1 MEASDTMPQSLET
14 DSALRVADLSQNQ
27 VTAFDL
33 RPDAA
38 VLRAIADELGLSGL
52 RKLSFKGKIRA
63 EGRADWK
70 LEGMLG
76 ATVVQPCV
84 VTLEPVTTRIDEP
97 VRRLY
102 LSDPSMILPEGE
114 EVEMP
119 EDDTA
124 EPLGSTIN
132 PYTVMIE
139 TLVLALPAWPRAD
152 GADMGSVTVTEPGQT
167 ALTEEAMKP
176 FAGLAALRDK
186 LADPSEDPDSE
197 G

>member
-1 MEASDTMPQSLET
+1 MEASDPMSQSRET
-14 DSALRVADLSQNQ
+14 DNALRVSDLSQN
-27 VTAFDL
+27 TPTDFDL

-38 VLRAIADELGLSGL
+38 ELQAIADELGLLAL
-52 RKLSFKGKIRA
+52 RKLAFKGKIRA
-63 EGRADWK
+63 EGQSDWQ

-102 LSDPSMILPEGE
+102 LSDPSEILPEGE
-114 EVEMP
+114 EIEIP
-119 EDDTA
+119 EDDSA

-132 PYTVMIE
+132 PYSVMLE
-139 TLVLALPAWPRAD
+139 ALALALPAWPRAE
-152 GADMGSVTVTEPGQT
+152 GAAISSVTVTEPGQT

-186 LADPSEDPDSE
+186 LSDMPDE
-197 G
+197 PDEK